1 MINITQNRYWSA
13 CKTVIINYN
22 FEKYLR
28 RLMMIQGITSH
39 NFFFKHHVIKQNQFW
54 TESVGKDKDIG
65 TMLFHIGSID
75 VSCIFFRF
83 IYLAMFVACPS
94 ISIIW
99 GSRQGET
106 AEKNYQS
113 YLRDHRDNCKQPRR
127 KAGRS
132 NLWDPRSLCKYRNL
146 TYKFCQ
152 FLFRVSVGM

>member
-13 CKTVIINYN
+13 CKTVIIYYN
-22 FEKYLR
+22 FEKYLT

-39 NFFFKHHVIKQNQFW
+39 KFFLNTTLSNKIK
-54 TESVGKDKDIG
+54 
-65 TMLFHIGSID
+65 FHIGSID

-99 GSRQGET
+99 GSGQGET
-106 AEKNYQS
+106 ADKNYQRN
-113 YLRDHRDNCKQPRR
+113 LPDHRDNCKQPRR